1 MTYMQLDPA
10 LSPIFFS
17 ITPNVN
23 PKAKFD
29 LKVYMSMKNKDPTDR
44 TNDKSCL
51 NVSNLSLNPLET

>member
-1 MTYMQLDPA
+1 MAYMPLDPG

-29 LKVYMSMKNKDPTDR
+29 LKVFMSMKNKDPTDR
-44 TNDKSCL
+44 SNDKSCL
-51 NVSNLSLNPLET
+51 NVTHSL

>member
-1 MTYMQLDPA
+1 MAYMPLDPG

-29 LKVYMSMKNKDPTDR
+29 LKVFMSMKNKDPTDR
-44 TNDKSCL
+44 SNDKSCL
-51 NVSNLSLNPLET
+51 NVGNLSIIL